1 MKFEN
6 FYLSERVAK
15 AIREI
20 GLSTPTPVQQ
30 ESIPQLLSGR
40 DLIGQAQTGTGKTFA
55 FAIPIVEK
63 INPSEKVVQAI
74 VLTPTRELALQ
85 VAKEFEKIGKHK
97 KTYVIPV
104 YGGQPIG
111 KQLAQLRKGVHIVV
125 GTPGRVIDHIRRGTL
140 NLQSVRFAVLDEADR
155 MLDMGFI
162 DDMKFILAQIPKN
175 CQRMMFSATIPA
187 EISWLAKRY
196 MKDPVEVKIS
206 KDTPTVPQTS
216 HKFYVV
222 TEFEKFNVLCRLIDS
237 ELDGLLLVFRK
248 TKTGVDDL
256 AAALNRKGYKVR
268 GLHGDY
274 SQREREKVMRLFR
287 NGQVDILIATDVAAR
302 GLDVSGITHV
312 VNYDIPQDPESYIH
326 RIGRTG
332 RAGKEGMA
340 ITFITHWQ
348 YTEFKRIQA
357 FSKVK
362 IEKANIPSVTD
373 YDRVARA

>member
-1 MKFEN
+1 MTFEE
-6 FYLSERVAK
+6 FDLSERVFR
-15 AIREI
+15 AIREN
-20 GLSTPTPVQQ
+20 GLSTPTPIQR
-30 ESIPQLLSGR
+30 ESIPQLLAGR

-63 INPSEKVVQAI
+63 INFAEKVVQAI

-97 KTYVIPV
+97 KVYVTPV
-104 YGGQPIG
+104 YGGQPIA
-111 KQLAQLRKGVHIVV
+111 KQLAQFRKGVHIVV
-125 GTPGRVIDHIRRGTL
+125 GTPGRVIDHLRRGTL
-140 NLQSVRFAVLDEADR
+140 NLKALRFAVLDEADR

-162 DDMKFILAQIPKN
+162 DDIKFILAQIPRN
-175 CQRMMFSATIPA
+175 CQRMMFSATMPA

-196 MKDPVEVKIS
+196 MNEPAEVKIS
-206 KDTPTVPQTS
+206 KDEPTVPQTS

-222 TEFEKFNVLCRLIDS
+222 TEFEKFNVLCKLIES
-237 ELDGLLLVFRK
+237 ELKGLLLVFRK

-256 AAALNRKGYKVR
+256 ATALRRRGYKVR

-274 SQREREKVMRLFR
+274 SQREREKVMGLFR
-287 NGQVDILIATDVAAR
+287 KGHIDILIATDVAAR
-302 GLDVSGITHV
+302 GLDISGITHV

-348 YTEFKRIQA
+348 FTEFKRIQA
-357 FSKVK
+357 ISKVK
-362 IEKANIPSVTD
+362 IEKASIPILTE
-373 YDRVARA
+373 YDSVARA

>member
-1 MKFEN
+1 LSFEE

-20 GLSTPTPVQQ
+20 GLRTPTPIQQ
-30 ESIPQLLSGR
+30 ESIPQLLSGK

-63 INPSEKVVQAI
+63 SNPSEKVVQAI

-97 KTYVIPV
+97 KIDAIPV

-111 KQLAQLRKGVHIVV
+111 KQLVQLRKGVHVVV
-125 GTPGRVIDHIRRGTL
+125 GTPGRVIDHIKRGTL
-140 NLQSVRFAVLDEADR
+140 NLKSIRFTVLDEADR

-175 CQRMMFSATIPA
+175 CQRMMFSATIPT

-196 MKDPVEVKIS
+196 MRNPAEVKIS

-216 HKFYVV
+216 HKFYLL
-222 TEFEKFNVLCRLIDS
+222 TEFDKFDVLCKLIES
-237 ELDGLLLVFRK
+237 GFDGLLLVFRK
-248 TKTGVDDL
+248 TRTGVDDL
-256 AAALNRKGYKVR
+256 AIALKRRGYRVR

-274 SQREREKVMRLFR
+274 SQREREKVMKLFR
-287 NGQVDILIATDVAAR
+287 NRQVNILIATDVAAR
-302 GLDVSGITHV
+302 GLDISGITHV

-332 RAGKEGMA
+332 RAGKDGMA

-348 YTEFKRIQA
+348 YTELKRIQA
-357 FSKVK
+357 VSKVK
-362 IEKANIPSVTD
+362 IERANTPILAK
-373 YDRVARA
+373 YDHVATL

>member
-1 MKFEN
+1 MSFEE

-20 GLSTPTPVQQ
+20 GLRAPTPIQQ
-30 ESIPQLLSGR
+30 ESIPQLLAGR

-85 VAKEFEKIGKHK
+85 VSKEFEKIGQHK
-97 KTYVIPV
+97 KTYAIPV

-111 KQLAQLRKGVHIVV
+111 KQMIQLRKGVHIVV

-140 NLQSVRFAVLDEADR
+140 NLKSVRFAVLDEADR
-155 MLDMGFI
+155 MLDMGFV

-175 CQRMMFSATIPA
+175 CQRMMFSATIPT

-196 MKDPVEVKIS
+196 MRDPAEVKIS
-206 KDTPTVPQTS
+206 KDTPTVPQMS
-216 HKFYVV
+216 HKFYLV
-222 TEFEKFNVLCRLIDS
+222 TEFDKFNILCKLIDS
-237 ELDGLLLVFRK
+237 GFDGLLLVFRK

-256 AAALNRKGYKVR
+256 ATALSRRGYRVR

-274 SQREREKVMRLFR
+274 SQREREKVVKLFR
-287 NGQVDILIATDVAAR
+287 KGQVNILIATDVAAR
-302 GLDVSGITHV
+302 GLDITGISHV
-312 VNYDIPQDPESYIH
+312 LNYDIPQDPESYIH

-332 RAGKEGMA
+332 RAGKDGMA

-348 YTEFKRIQA
+348 YTELKRIQA
-357 FSKVK
+357 VSKVK
-362 IEKANIPSVTD
+362 IERASTPIPAK
-373 YDRVARA
+373 YDRVASL

>member
-1 MKFEN
+1 
-6 FYLSERVAK
+6 
-15 AIREI
+15 
-20 GLSTPTPVQQ
+20 
-30 ESIPQLLSGR
+30 
-40 DLIGQAQTGTGKTFA
+40 
-55 FAIPIVEK
+55 
-63 INPSEKVVQAI
+63 
-74 VLTPTRELALQ
+74 
-85 VAKEFEKIGKHK
+85 
-97 KTYVIPV
+97 
-104 YGGQPIG
+104 
-111 KQLAQLRKGVHIVV
+111 
-125 GTPGRVIDHIRRGTL
+125 
-140 NLQSVRFAVLDEADR
+140 